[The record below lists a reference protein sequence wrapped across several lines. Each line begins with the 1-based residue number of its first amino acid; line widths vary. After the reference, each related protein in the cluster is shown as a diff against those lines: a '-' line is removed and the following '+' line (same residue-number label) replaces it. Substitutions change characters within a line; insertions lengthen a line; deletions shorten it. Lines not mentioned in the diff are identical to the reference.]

1 MSHDISQ
8 PVPQGGNGAQ
18 DAENS
23 RITAIA
29 DELERLCTVH
39 EAQLGD
45 SQTDVNLFDSDDY
58 AWLAEEPLWR
68 GIAVELEELH
78 YLKGASFIKQL
89 KQIVYYGEFHLVE
102 GETGIYSTGGEQSSD
117 YANLLNAAHKAA
129 EHGYRVFILPNPKGT
144 RTPDFIFEQKGNFKV
159 YDLKTISGKSS
170 ASNRLLESIGQ
181 SNRVLLNMTVDYNS
195 RLLASDIKSYF
206 ETNQDALEVLIFK
219 GRKVLPINRIQ
230 VQSTD
235 FYRVFRKRYEK

>member
-1 MSHDISQ
+1 MNILHDTL
-8 PVPQGGNGAQ
+8 V
-18 DAENS
+18 
-23 RITAIA
+23 
-29 DELERLCTVH
+29 LEVFR
-39 EAQLGD
+39 
-45 SQTDVNLFDSDDY
+45 DSDDY

-89 KQIVYYGEFHLVE
+89 KQIVYYGD
-102 GETGIYSTGGEQSSD
+102 EQSPD
-117 YANLLNAAHKAA
+117 YANLLNAAHKAV

-144 RTPDFIFEQKGNFKV
+144 RTPDFIFEQKGTFKV

-170 ASNRLLESIGQ
+170 ASNRLFESIGQ

-206 ETNQDALEVLIFK
+206 ETNKDALEVLIFK

-230 VQSTD
+230 VQSPD